1 MSDYHHGVQVLE
13 INDGTRVIS
22 TVSTAIVGMVC
33 TASDADAETFPL
45 NKPVLI
51 TNVQTAI
58 AKAGKKGTLAASLQA
73 IADQSKPV
81 TVVVRVEDGT
91 GDDEETKLAQTVSN
105 IIGTTDENGQYTGLK
120 ALLAAESVTGVK
132 PRILGVPG
140 LDTKEVAVA
149 LASVCQKLRAF
160 GYISAWGC
168 KTISEVKAYRQN
180 FSQRELMVIWP
191 DFLAWDT
198 VTSTTATAY
207 ATARALGLRAR
218 IDQEQGWHKTLSNV
232 GVNGVT
238 GISASVFWDL
248 QESGTDADLL
258 NESGVTTLIRR
269 DGFRFWG
276 NRTCSDDPL
285 FLFENYTRTAQ
296 VLADTM
302 AEAHMWAVDKPITAT
317 LIRDIVDGINAKF
330 RELKTNGYI
339 VDATCWFSEESNDA
353 ETLKAGKLYI
363 DYDYTP
369 VPPLENLTL
378 RQRITDTIGIIAG
391 GALALTGIIGAI
403 GLVAW
408 PVITGI
414 NAIIAAAGAM
424 GAIFTTVGSAVMT
437 AIGAISWPVVA
448 VVAAIVAGA
457 LLIRKYWEP
466 VSAFFGGVVEGLKA
480 AFAPVG
486 ELFTPLKPVFDWL
499 GEKLQ
504 AAWQWF
510 KNLIAPVK
518 ATQDTLNRCR
528 DTGVMFGQALADA
541 LMLPLNAFNKLRSGI
556 DWVLEKLGVINK
568 ESDTLDQTAA
578 RTHAATYGTGGYIP
592 ATSSYA
598 GYQAYQP
605 VTAQAGRSYVDQ
617 SKNEYHISLTSGTAP
632 GTQLDRQLQDAL
644 EKYERDKRARARASM
659 MHDG

>member
-33 TASDADAETFPL
+33 TASDADAEIFPL

-51 TNVQTAI
+51 TNVQSAI

-91 GDDEETKLAQTVSN
+91 GEDEETKLAQTVSN

-149 LASVCQKLRAF
+149 LVSVCQKLRAF

-276 NRTCSDDPL
+276 MPACRTCAYKS
-285 FLFENYTRTAQ
+285 
-296 VLADTM
+296 
-302 AEAHMWAVDKPITAT
+302 
-317 LIRDIVDGINAKF
+317 
-330 RELKTNGYI
+330 
-339 VDATCWFSEESNDA
+339 
-353 ETLKAGKLYI
+353 LY
-363 DYDYTP
+363 
-369 VPPLENLTL
+369 
-378 RQRITDTIGIIAG
+378 
-391 GALALTGIIGAI
+391 
-403 GLVAW
+403 
-408 PVITGI
+408 
-414 NAIIAAAGAM
+414 
-424 GAIFTTVGSAVMT
+424 
-437 AIGAISWPVVA
+437 
-448 VVAAIVAGA
+448 
-457 LLIRKYWEP
+457 
-466 VSAFFGGVVEGLKA
+466 
-480 AFAPVG
+480 
-486 ELFTPLKPVFDWL
+486 
-499 GEKLQ
+499 
-504 AAWQWF
+504 
-510 KNLIAPVK
+510 
-518 ATQDTLNRCR
+518 
-528 DTGVMFGQALADA
+528 
-541 LMLPLNAFNKLRSGI
+541 
-556 DWVLEKLGVINK
+556 
-568 ESDTLDQTAA
+568 
-578 RTHAATYGTGGYIP
+578 H
-592 ATSSYA
+592 
-598 GYQAYQP
+598 
-605 VTAQAGRSYVDQ
+605 
-617 SKNEYHISLTSGTAP
+617 
-632 GTQLDRQLQDAL
+632 
-644 EKYERDKRARARASM
+644 
-659 MHDG
+659 

>member
-51 TNVQTAI
+51 TNVQSAI

-73 IADQSKPV
+73 IADQSKPVTVVVRVEDGTGDDEETKLAQTIADQSKPV

-207 ATARALGLRAR
+207 ATARALGLRAK

-378 RQRITDTIGIIAG
+378 RQRITDKY
-391 GALALTGIIGAI
+391 LAN
-403 GLVAW
+403 LV
-408 PVITGI
+408 
-414 NAIIAAAGAM
+414 
-424 GAIFTTVGSAVMT
+424 
-437 AIGAISWPVVA
+437 
-448 VVAAIVAGA
+448 
-457 LLIRKYWEP
+457 
-466 VSAFFGGVVEGLKA
+466 
-480 AFAPVG
+480 
-486 ELFTPLKPVFDWL
+486 
-499 GEKLQ
+499 
-504 AAWQWF
+504 
-510 KNLIAPVK
+510 
-518 ATQDTLNRCR
+518 
-528 DTGVMFGQALADA
+528 
-541 LMLPLNAFNKLRSGI
+541 
-556 DWVLEKLGVINK
+556 
-568 ESDTLDQTAA
+568 
-578 RTHAATYGTGGYIP
+578 
-592 ATSSYA
+592 TSVNS
-598 GYQAYQP
+598 
-605 VTAQAGRSYVDQ
+605 
-617 SKNEYHISLTSGTAP
+617 N
-632 GTQLDRQLQDAL
+632 
-644 EKYERDKRARARASM
+644 
-659 MHDG
+659 